1 MSTFLFKK
9 NVDQSLLKDGMTIPK
24 EAHQSILNNL
34 SNPIRRGENC
44 AITIVIDGT
53 NYDAKLTWVNLNSN
67 VSTRDVLQIRYTQ
80 NTAICQK
87 LRTTFSRSFSA
98 ISAGESITDADKE
111 TIELLAVSK
120 DCFGLMCFPNTADT
134 AKAAFVKYIGSEND
148 LSGYQRSYKLVFLK
162 SLFENWNGSG
172 EVPAY
177 TVSLAFQKFYI
188 ARKQKGLIPDVNV
201 DPVIEN
207 VETSSVKSIFSLILR
222 NPYDAI
228 SKKGFVSKIV
238 KNEKEY
244 FKLQEA
250 LTAELKSEDIKE
262 ILQLIDHKLSF
273 YYSKID
279 PQKQVNGKMQ
289 EMINKILNE
298 YVACKKQTFAGH
310 SMGIFFRNEIPNG
323 IYNTGIVDSKDY
335 LITGSVGQG
344 NWATVPWVCIFDRA
358 ITTSATKGVYIVYL
372 LAKDGNTLYLTFNQ
386 GCTKIREK
394 NSKKDTIKIM
404 RQNAAQIAAK
414 IDSRG
419 FATDEDIDL
428 GNGLTELAE
437 LYQKGTIFYKA
448 YRKGNVPSESELQE
462 DLAKMMDIYREYA
475 GKTVAPVKSGTWLL
489 TWNPNN
495 WHWEDYDQ
503 AIAHTHSGEPYESS
517 WTCTNTHV
525 QPGDRVYLSVLGMQN
540 NNGIIASGTAL
551 TQTYEDEHYNT
562 ERAAQGA
569 TAKYIDIR
577 FDWINDYRG
586 SGLLTQA
593 RLKEQFPNQHWS
605 PQGSGIAIAEE
616 YVVGLE
622 QEWQK
627 YMQKFGG
634 EEELSTKDIITQVK
648 NYIASKGFTYE
659 DGLVENFHL
668 SLKSKPFVI
677 LAGTSGTGKTR
688 LVKLFAEAC
697 GATTANGRYKMV
709 SVRPDW
715 SDSSDLF
722 GHVDLN
728 GKFIP
733 GAIIDFVKN
742 AELDTDKPYFLCLD
756 EMNRARVEY
765 YLSDVLSVIETRDF
779 ISGGTITSDP
789 LVDGTYYGS
798 DKSAAGKYGT
808 VTLPENLYII
818 GTVNMDETTFPFSRK
833 VLDRANTIEFSF
845 VDLAP
850 THKEVPKNV
859 TALDLPNSFLKTE
872 YLLLAQ
878 CADQQDK
885 VDEFCVELQAM
896 NRILQRANAH
906 VGYRVRDEI
915 VFYMLNNESAD
926 LLTEN
931 DAMDNEIMQKILPR
945 IQGSSASVKKMLCEL
960 FKHCAGD
967 FRGFQTDDS
976 NLSDEMEKVS
986 QKPGCKYKRSA
997 EKIAFMVRRYEEEG
1011 FTSYW
1016 L

>member
-1 MSTFLFKK
+1 MSMFLFKK
-9 NVDQSLLKDGMTIPK
+9 NVDQSLLKDGMTLPK
-24 EAHQSILNNL
+24 EAHQHVLNNL
-34 SNPIRRGENC
+34 EKPISRGENC

-53 NYDAKLTWVNLNSN
+53 NYDAKLTWVNFSPN

-80 NTAICQK
+80 NSSVCQR
-87 LRTTFSRSFSA
+87 LREVFARSVSSIA
-98 ISAGESITDADKE
+98 NGESIIDDKKE
-111 TIELLAVSK
+111 TIEVFALTANRFEIK
-120 DCFGLMCFPNTADT
+120 CHPNAMGIVKTD
-134 AKAAFVKYIGSEND
+134 FIKYIGKEDD

-162 SLFENWNGSG
+162 ALFENWNSSG
-172 EVPAY
+172 EMPAY
-177 TVSLAFQKFYI
+177 NVSLSFQQFYI
-188 ARKQKGLIPDVNV
+188 ARKQKGLAPDANV
-201 DPVIEN
+201 DPIIEN
-207 VETSSVKSIFSLILR
+207 AETSSVKSIFGLIVR

-228 SKKGFVSKIV
+228 SKRGFVSKIV

-244 FKLQEA
+244 FKIQEA
-250 LTAELKSEDIKE
+250 LVAELKTEDIKK
-262 ILQLIDHKLSF
+262 ILQLVEKKLAL

-279 PQKQVNGKMQ
+279 PQEQVNGKMQ
-289 EMINKILNE
+289 VMINKILNE
-298 YVACKKQTFAGH
+298 YISCKKQPFAGH
-310 SMGIFFRNEIPNG
+310 SMGVFFRNEIPNG

-344 NWATVPWVCIFDRA
+344 NWATVPWVCIFDRE

-386 GCTKIREK
+386 GCTKIREN

-404 RQNAAQIAAK
+404 RQNAAQIVAK

-419 FATDEDIDL
+419 FATDENINL
-428 GNGLTELAE
+428 GDGLTELAE

-448 YRKGNVPSESELQE
+448 YRKGSVPSEAELQA
-462 DLAKMMDIYREYA
+462 DLIKMMEIYREYA
-475 GKTVAPVKSGTWLL
+475 GKQEIKEDIPGTMLDRIIKTLENLGGKGRYTEIYSGYETIIGQPL
-489 TWNPNN
+489 TSGQKAGIRKVIENN
-495 WHWEDYDQ
+495 
-503 AIAHTHSGEPYESS
+503 SS
-517 WTCTNTHV
+517 DSENFN
-525 QPGDRVYLSVLGMQN
+525 GNDIFYSVE
-540 NNGIIASGTAL
+540 GIG
-551 TQTYEDEHYNT
+551 
-562 ERAAQGA
+562 QGV
-569 TAKYIDIR
+569 
-577 FDWINDYRG
+577 W
-586 SGLLTQA
+586 GL
-593 RLKEQFPNQHWS
+593 RS
-605 PQGSGIAIAEE
+605 
-616 YVVGLE
+616 Y
-622 QEWQK
+622 QK
-627 YMQKFGG
+627 GG
-634 EEELSTKDIITQVK
+634 EEELSTKDIVAQVK

-659 DGLVENFHL
+659 DGLVENFYL

-733 GAIIDFVKN
+733 GAIIDFVKK
-742 AELDTDKPYFLCLD
+742 AELDTGKPYFLCLD
-756 EMNRARVEY
+756 EMNLARVEY

-779 ISGGTITSDP
+779 VSGSIITSDP

-818 GTVNMDETTFPFSRK
+818 GTVNMDEATFPFSRK

-850 THKEVPKNV
+850 VHKEVLTNV
-859 TALDLPNSFLKTE
+859 AALDLPNSFLKTE

-896 NRILQRANAH
+896 NRILQGANAH

-997 EKIAFMVRRYEEEG
+997 EKIAFMVRRYEEDG